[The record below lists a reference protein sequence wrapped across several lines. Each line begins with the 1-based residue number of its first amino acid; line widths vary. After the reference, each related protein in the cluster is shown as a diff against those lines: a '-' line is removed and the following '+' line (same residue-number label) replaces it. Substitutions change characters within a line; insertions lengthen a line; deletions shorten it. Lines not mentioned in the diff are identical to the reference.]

1 MLGICIDIFTPQFDI
16 APYLPPHFTYLL
28 SKS

>member
-1 MLGICIDIFTPQFDI
+1 MRGICIDIFTPQFDI
-16 APYLPPHFTYLL
+16 ASCLPPHFTYLL